1 MAYRLSLD
9 DLAASVK
16 RVAGDQLG
24 TAADGLRE
32 PDDPAEAVHDARKR
46 LKKSRALL
54 RLARPAMRA
63 DAFRAYNRELRD
75 QGRALSDTRDADV
88 MVETVDALAEHNS
101 RRVKRAHFMAVRGRF
116 VAGAEGELPEH
127 RVDELAEGAD
137 HWPLGGISSE
147 TVLDALTTTYR
158 RGRKAAAK
166 PPTTENLHE
175 WRKRVKDL
183 WYQARLLGIK
193 RLARDAKAL
202 SKPLGDDHDLAV
214 LSAELPADDPLQ
226 PLISDRRAALQKR
239 ARKLG
244 DRVYADSPKAFRK
257 HVRKRLRAVA

>member
-1 MAYRLSLD
+1 MAYSLTLD

-16 RVAGDQLG
+16 RVAGEQLG
-24 TAADGLRE
+24 TAADGLE
-32 PDDPAEAVHDARKR
+32 DPHDPVEAVHDARKR
-46 LKKSRALL
+46 LKKTRALL

-75 QGRALSDTRDADV
+75 QGRALSGARDADV
-88 MVETVDALAEHNS
+88 LVETVDALAAHNT

-116 VAGAEGELPEH
+116 VAGAPGELPAH
-127 RVDELAEGAD
+127 RVPALADGVD
-137 HWPLGGISSE
+137 RWPLGGISADTLVE
-147 TVLDALTTTYR
+147 GLTTTYR

-166 PPTTENLHE
+166 PATTENLHA

-183 WYQARLLGIK
+183 WYQARLLGNK

-202 SKPLGDDHDLAV
+202 SKLLGSDHDLAV
-214 LSAELPADDPLQ
+214 LSAELAAGDPLQ
-226 PLISDRRAALQKR
+226 PLIAERRAELQKA

-244 DRVYADSPKAFRK
+244 ARVYEDSPKAFRK
-257 HVRKRLRAVA
+257 RVRRRLRAVA

>member
-1 MAYRLSLD
+1 MAYSLSLD

-16 RVAGDQLG
+16 RVAGEQLG
-24 TAADGLRE
+24 TAADGLE
-32 PDDPAEAVHDARKR
+32 QPHDPVEAVHEARKR
-46 LKKSRALL
+46 LKKTRALL

-75 QGRALSDTRDADV
+75 QGRALSGARDAEV
-88 MVETVDALAEHNS
+88 LVETVDALAEHNT
-101 RRVKRAHFMAVRGRF
+101 RRVKRAHFAAVRARF
-116 VAGAEGELPEH
+116 VAGAGGAPPEQQV
-127 RVDELAEGAD
+127 RRLADGVDR
-137 HWPLGGISSE
+137 WPLGGISSE
-147 TVLDALTTTYR
+147 TLVEAVTTTYR

-166 PPTTENLHE
+166 PATTENLHE

-202 SKPLGDDHDLAV
+202 SKLLGSDHDLAV
-214 LSAELPADDPLQ
+214 LSAELPTDDPLQ
-226 PLISDRRAALQKR
+226 ALIDDRRAVLQKQ

-244 DRVYADSPKAFRK
+244 ERLYEDPPKTFRK
-257 HVRKRLRAVA
+257 RVRKRLRAVA

>member
-1 MAYRLSLD
+1 MAYALSLD

-16 RVAGDQLG
+16 RVAGEQLAA
-24 TAADGLRE
+24 AADGLE
-32 PDDPAEAVHDARKR
+32 DPDDPVEAVHDARKR
-46 LKKSRALL
+46 LKKTRALL

-75 QGRALSDTRDADV
+75 QGRALSGARDAEV
-88 MVETVDALAEHNS
+88 LVETVDALAEHNT

-116 VAGAEGELPEH
+116 VSGAAGKLPEH
-127 RVDELAEGAD
+127 RVRELAEGVNR
-137 HWPLGGISSE
+137 WPLGGVSSE
-147 TVLDALTTTYR
+147 TLADALTATYR
-158 RGRKAAAK
+158 RGRKAAAR
-166 PPTTENLHE
+166 PATTENLHE
-175 WRKRVKDL
+175 WRKRAKDL

-214 LSAELPADDPLQ
+214 LSAELPAGDPLQ
-226 PLISDRRAALQKR
+226 PLISDRRAELQRR

-244 DRVYADSPKAFRK
+244 ARLYEDSPKAFRK
-257 HVRKRLRAVA
+257 RVRKRLRAVA